1 MEYACKISKNS
12 SIYQIFLKKKCF
24 FQQKRGFFCYF
35 IAFFVYISVFFST
48 FAAVMRNIPTVTRYL
63 LIANLIV
70 FLLTDILQRY
80 GLDLNALCGLHY
92 YSAQSFHWWQ
102 PVTYMFLHANFSHIF
117 FNMFAVWM
125 FAPMIEQQWG
135 ARRFALYYLVCGLG
149 AAFIQE
155 MVWTLMLNN
164 MASSYDSASIAY
176 LAHQLNTIG
185 ASGAVFGILLAFGWL
200 YPDIPMFIFF
210 IPIPIR
216 ARAFIIIYAVIELF
230 AGLGSVLQFT
240 ADNVAHFAH
249 LGGML
254 FGWLLILYWKK
265 TNWREPGELWTNLRS
280 KLGKH
285 RRLDSTDD
293 KNKFDNYHYHRSV

>member
-117 FNMFAVWM
+117 FLLRIAF
-125 FAPMIEQQWG
+125 
-135 ARRFALYYLVCGLG
+135 RGL
-149 AAFIQE
+149 
-155 MVWTLMLNN
+155 
-164 MASSYDSASIAY
+164 
-176 LAHQLNTIG
+176 H
-185 ASGAVFGILLAFGWL
+185 
-200 YPDIPMFIFF
+200 
-210 IPIPIR
+210 PIH
-216 ARAFIIIYAVIELF
+216 Y
-230 AGLGSVLQFT
+230 T
-240 ADNVAHFAH
+240 
-249 LGGML
+249 
-254 FGWLLILYWKK
+254 
-265 TNWREPGELWTNLRS
+265 RS
-280 KLGKH
+280 
-285 RRLDSTDD
+285 
-293 KNKFDNYHYHRSV
+293 FPF